1 MKGTTAHYQRR
12 CGCREDGKQ
21 LGAKCPKLSN
31 PRHGTWAVFV
41 NQPATHNQ
49 ERQRI
54 RKGGFASKGA
64 AEEWAKPYLRASL
77 DGQRLTPTRETLTT
91 YLPTWLKRRET
102 MGRTLKPSTLAVY
115 ELYVGV
121 ILGHRV
127 ASIPLTELRRADVQG
142 FVDDMAKSRG
152 AQSVAKMITVLKSAL
167 SAAERAETI
176 IANPARLVELPTV
189 QAKDKTLW
197 TPEQV
202 SAFLTAAAESSMLR
216 FYELALYTGL
226 RRGEL
231 AGLRWSDVDMA
242 GKVLRVNTNRVQ
254 VARRGG
260 DYGANVSEGTAKSRA
275 GQGREVGLGPR
286 ALRALRGQRLTQNA
300 ARVAA
305 GEVWEESG
313 RVFTT
318 TDGSPIM
325 PEYPSK
331 ALGAI
336 AKRAGLAPMR
346 LHGFRHLHATHLRET
361 GADGFLI
368 ATRLGHAQA
377 HVTAIYAHVSLGA
390 QTEAAARAERI
401 VPDTLST
408 QPAILSTQRRP
419 ERTKKPRSLA
429 ASA

>member
-31 PRHGTWAVFV
+31 SRHGTWSVFV

-54 RKGGFASKGA
+54 RKGGFASKSA
-64 AEEWAKPYLRASL
+64 AEEWAKPYLRAAF
-77 DGQRLTPTRETLTT
+77 DGTRLTPTKTTLGQ
-91 YLPTWLKRRET
+91 YLPDWLRRRET

-121 ILGHRV
+121 ISEHRI
-127 ASIPLTELRRADVQG
+127 AAIPLTELRRADVQA
-142 FVDDMAKSRG
+142 FVDEVAKTRG
-152 AQSVAKMITVLKSAL
+152 AQSVAKIVTVLKSAL
-167 SAAERAETI
+167 SAAESAETI
-176 IANPARLVELPTV
+176 LANPARRVELPSV
-189 QAKDKTLW
+189 AAKDKTIW
-197 TPEQV
+197 TPEQAG
-202 SAFLTAAAESSMLR
+202 AFLVAAGESSMHR

-231 AGLRWSDVDMA
+231 AGLRWSDIDMQA
-242 GKVLRVNTNRVQ
+242 KVLRVNTNRVQ

-260 DYGANVSEGTAKSRA
+260 DYGTTVSEGTAKSRA

-286 ALRALRGQRLTQNA
+286 ALRALRAQKLAQNA
-300 ARVAA
+300 ARVTA
-305 GEVWEESG
+305 GEAWEESG

-318 TDGSPIM
+318 ADGSAIM

-331 ALGAI
+331 QISSI
-336 AKRAGLAPMR
+336 ARRAGIAPMR

-390 QTEAAARAERI
+390 QIEAAARAESI

-408 QPAILSTQRRP
+408 QPAIQSTHARS
-419 ERTKKPRSLA
+419 EGMKKARSLA
-429 ASA
+429 TSA